1 MQKKKKKVK
10 KNRVIKEPNA
20 NESDVNVTDQDARG
34 HTGQYGHPAAG
45 AGMKGNITKA
55 NKGSTGTRGR

>member
-20 NESDVNVTDQDARG
+20 STNDVNLTDQNARG
-34 HTGQYGHPAAG
+34 HTGQYGHAASG
-45 AGMKGNITKA
+45 GMKGNITKA
-55 NKGSTGTRGR
+55 NKGSTGSRGR

>member
-10 KNRVIKEPNA
+10 KKPRARADQPTEKP
-20 NESDVNVTDQDARG
+20 VTDQDARG
-34 HTGQYGHPAAG
+34 HTGGYGKG
-45 AGMKGNITKA
+45 SIGSGMKGNITNA

>member
-10 KNRVIKEPNA
+10 KQRVRKDA
-20 NESDVNVTDQDARG
+20 NTTENPVTDQDARG
-34 HTGQYGHPAAG
+34 HTGGYGG
-45 AGMKGNITKA
+45 ATGSGMKGNITKA

>member
-10 KNRVIKEPNA
+10 KKRIIKDPNA
-20 NESDVNVTDQDARG
+20 GDVHLTDENARG
-34 HTGQYGHPAAG
+34 HTGQYGKG
-45 AGMKGNITKA
+45 AIGSSMKGNITKA

>member
-10 KNRVIKEPNA
+10 KKRVIKDPNA
-20 NESDVNVTDQDARG
+20 NDANVTDQNARG
-34 HTGQYGHPAAG
+34 HSGKYGQHAAS